1 MQALPAR
8 YRKDLSYEGAVRST
22 SPLHPIHDVCE
33 HIGPWF
39 EPGNRVYAM
48 TLHAICP
55 SLSQVVDYNDVT
67 LGDICEAWLACGM
80 RSSIP
85 ASRSL
90 AVAIEGIAGL
100 LYIIAEMKDLYTLD
114 DLDELCKEYNLSL
127 IHI

>member
-48 TLHAICP
+48 TLRAVCP
-55 SLSQVVDYNDVT
+55 ELVQVGYNAGK

-80 RSSIP
+80 RSSSIP

-90 AVAIEGIAGL
+90 VVAIEGIAGL
-100 LYIIAEMKDLYTLD
+100 AGERVTGEWVNALG
-114 DLDELCKEYNLSL
+114 
-127 IHI
+127 